1 MALYEIGWNVALFVV
16 SVGLLVLG
24 SDWLVRGASRLAG
37 ALGISPLVVGL
48 TVVAFG
54 TSAPE
59 FAVSIAAALN
69 GQGDIALG
77 NVVGSNICNI
87 LLILG
92 LTAAIL
98 PLAIDRQIVRLDAPL
113 MVVATLAVV
122 ITAYDGVVS
131 RRDGLALFT
140 ALAMYLA
147 MLVWMSSRSPK
158 HAVDLA
164 EPTPTPTRGTGGG
177 GLFLNL
183 GLIVA
188 GLAMLVGGGQGLVS
202 SSVAFARALGLGEL
216 VIGLTIVAVGTS
228 MPEIATSLVAA
239 CRGERD
245 IAVGNVVGS
254 NIFNLLGVL
263 GATAMVSSTGVAV
276 APSAL
281 MFDIPVLVA
290 VTLLCLPVFHS
301 HGEISRAEGALL
313 LMCYVAYTS
322 ELVLMATR
330 SPLATPMG
338 LGLLL
343 GFVPLVVVF
352 LAFSTGHDLRQR
364 RRAARS

>member
-1 MALYEIGWNVALFVV
+1 MSVLELVFNVLLFAG

-24 SDWLVRGASRLAG
+24 SDWLVRGASRLA
-37 ALGISPLVVGL
+37 AAMGISPLVVGL

-59 FAVSIAAALN
+59 FAVSIAAALS
-69 GQGDIALG
+69 GQGDMALG
-77 NVVGSNICNI
+77 NVVGSNICNV

-92 LTAAIL
+92 LTALVL
-98 PLAIDRQIVRLDAPL
+98 PLAIDRQIIRLDAPL

-122 ITAYDGVVS
+122 VTAYDGVVS

-140 ALAMYLA
+140 ALVAYLA

-158 HAVDLA
+158 QAVELT
-164 EPTPTPTRGTGGG
+164 EPGPAQGPKGGNAAA
-177 GLFLNL
+177 NL
-183 GLIVA
+183 GLVVV
-188 GLAMLVGGGQGLVS
+188 GLVMLVGGGQGLVTA
-202 SSVAFARALGLGEL
+202 SVAFARALGMSEL

-239 CRGERD
+239 WRGERD

-254 NIFNLLGVL
+254 NIFNALGVL
-263 GATAMVSSTGVAV
+263 GATAMVSASGVGV

-281 MFDIPVLVA
+281 MFDLPVMVA
-290 VTLLCLPVFHS
+290 VTLLCLPVFRS

-313 LMCYVAYTS
+313 LMCYGAYTL
-322 ELVLMATR
+322 ELILMSTNSVLAR
-330 SPLATPMG
+330 PVG
-338 LGLLL
+338 LGLML
-343 GFVPLVVVF
+343 GFVPLVLVF
-352 LAFSTGHDLRQR
+352 VLLSTGHDIRQR
-364 RRAARS
+364 GRPARK